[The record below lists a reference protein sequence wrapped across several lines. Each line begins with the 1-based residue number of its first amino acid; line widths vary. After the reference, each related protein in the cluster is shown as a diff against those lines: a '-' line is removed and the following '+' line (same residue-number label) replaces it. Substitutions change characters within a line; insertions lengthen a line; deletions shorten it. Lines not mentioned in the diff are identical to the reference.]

1 MTDSALIVNGA
12 TMRKPQHILPCLILA
27 GVCQH
32 AGRQSRGMH
41 RSGAAPLLHGS
52 VLVVAG
58 DPLAGWPSQAGLL
71 LQSSILF
78 VVQLLQLGSP
88 SLLAHLCHVK
98 DSFRR

>member
-1 MTDSALIVNGA
+1 
-12 TMRKPQHILPCLILA
+12 
-27 GVCQH
+27 
-32 AGRQSRGMH
+32 MH
-41 RSGAAPLLHGS
+41 RTGAAPLLHGS

-78 VVQLLQLGSP
+78 VVQLLQLSSP

-98 DSFRR
+98 DSFRGPVTQGLQTSIVQVLQTSKVQGLQTSKALLI

>member
-1 MTDSALIVNGA
+1 M
-12 TMRKPQHILPCLILA
+12 Q
-27 GVCQH
+27 GVSHEACT
-32 AGRQSRGMH
+32 

-52 VLVVAG
+52 MLVVAG

-78 VVQLLQLGSP
+78 MVQLLQLSSP

-98 DSFRR
+98 DSFRRKVTL